1 VLREATLTTTQL
13 LRSVGLRRTA
23 ARVAVLDLLDRE
35 DRPLS
40 HQEIAASPE
49 TRDLDRVTLY
59 RTLSTL
65 QEADLVHRVQ
75 GIDGAWRF
83 CTHCCDE
90 GCGGDHVHFLCV
102 DCNRMS
108 CLPDQTLPWVEE
120 PAGAEI
126 LGKQLVVHGRCARC
140 RARDTGKSVLGVIL
154 LCLLW
159 IAAAGTGCTSHESS
173 TRSTLRVFAA
183 SSLTEAFQ
191 DLERG
196 FEASHP
202 AVDIEPIFAGSQV
215 LRLQIEQGAKAD
227 VFASANEGHMSAL
240 VAEGEV
246 PGSQTFVHN
255 ELVVIVPAD
264 NPASVGSFAEL
275 PRATRLVVG
284 TEHAPVGIYTRQ
296 IFENAG
302 RDLGSDFVDRVRAN
316 VVSEESNVRLVRA
329 KVELGEAD
337 AAIVYR
343 TDVTPAVGVVVVPIP
358 ADLNVLASYRI
369 GSLERS
375 SEQELAGQ
383 FIAYVLSEEGRRIL
397 AEHGFET
404 ELR

>member
-1 VLREATLTTTQL
+1 MSTTQL
-13 LRSVGLRRTA
+13 LRASGLRSTRT
-23 ARVAVLDLLDRE
+23 RRLVLEVLDAV

-40 HQEIAASPE
+40 HQEIAEHPD
-49 TRDLDRVTLY
+49 TCDLDRVTLY
-59 RTLSTL
+59 RTLTTL
-65 QEADLVHRVQ
+65 QKAGLIHRVQ
-75 GIDGAWRF
+75 GADGTWRF
-83 CTHCCDE
+83 CGHRTPQ
-90 GCGGDHVHFLCV
+90 GQCGGDHIHFLCV

-108 CLPDQTLPWVEE
+108 CLPDQPLPWVEE
-120 PAGAEI
+120 PEGAEVI
-126 LGKQLVVHGRCARC
+126 GKQLVVHGRCARC
-140 RARDTGKSVLGVIL
+140 RARDAGESVVGVVL
-154 LCLLW
+154 ACLLF
-159 IAAAGTGCTSHESS
+159 IAAVGMGCTSHESS

-215 LRLQIEQGAKAD
+215 LRLQIEQGAAAD

-246 PGSQTFVHN
+246 PGSRTFVHN
-255 ELVVIVPAD
+255 ELVVIVPPD

-284 TEHAPVGIYTRQ
+284 TEQAPVGIYTRQ
-296 IFENAG
+296 ILENAG
-302 RDLGSDFVDRVRAN
+302 RGLGTDFAARVRAN
-316 VVSEESNVRLVRA
+316 IVSEESNVRLVRA

-343 TDVTPAVGVVVVPIP
+343 TDVTPANGVVVVPIP
-358 ADLNVLASYRI
+358 DDLNVLASYRI
-369 GSLERS
+369 GTLDRS

-397 AEHGFET
+397 AEHGFKT

>member
-1 VLREATLTTTQL
+1 LTTAQL
-13 LRSVGLRRTA
+13 LRSAGLRRTA
-23 ARVAVLDLLDRE
+23 ARVAVLDLLDRV

-49 TRDLDRVTLY
+49 AQRLDRVTLY
-59 RTLSTL
+59 RTLSAL

-83 CTHCCDE
+83 CTHCRDE

-108 CLPDQTLPWVEE
+108 CLPDQPLPWVEE
-120 PAGAEI
+120 PEGAEV

-140 RARDTGKSVLGVIL
+140 RSQGAPVAVLL

-159 IAAAGTGCTSHESS
+159 LAGAAGAGCTSHESS

-215 LRLQIEQGAKAD
+215 LRLQIEQGAAAD
-227 VFASANEGHMSAL
+227 VFASANVGHMSAL
-240 VAEGEV
+240 IAEGSV
-246 PGSQTFVHN
+246 PHSRTFVHN
-255 ELVVIVPAD
+255 ELVVIVPSD
-264 NPASVGSFAEL
+264 NPASVGTFAEL
-275 PRATRLVVG
+275 SRATRLVVG
-284 TEHAPVGIYTRQ
+284 TEHVPVGIYTRQ
-296 IFENAG
+296 IFEKAG
-302 RDLGSDFVDRVRAN
+302 RNLGSDFVDQIRAN

-329 KVELGEAD
+329 KVEMGEAD

-343 TDVTPAVGVVVVPIP
+343 TDVTASDRVHVVPIP
-358 ADLNVLASYRI
+358 DDLNVLASYLI
-369 GSLERS
+369 GTLDRS

-383 FIAYVLSEEGRRIL
+383 FVAYVLSAEGRRIL
-397 AEHGFET
+397 AEHGFKT